1 MESEQCKQV
10 FEFHC
15 SSFQNSDENQKRC
28 KNLVMAIILFK
39 QQKQTTQWL
48 FIRWYFQFLLR
59 IYPVTMLSDKLYNSN
74 YMHSDSFSYL
84 DTYVDI
90 SHLIKNLPSVWY
102 CCLNWIG
109 ATTKLLYLFSS
120 LFGKLLQRI
129 ARSLALLVLV
139 SYYFFS
145 KFSPLFSQS
154 YNYCGL
160 TPLSNELR
168 QERSR
173 SCITP
178 GYFISKSAISIR

>member
-1 MESEQCKQV
+1 MNSTAAV
-10 FEFHC
+10 FKTVMRIRKDAKIW
-15 SSFQNSDENQKRC
+15 SSQLFYSSS
-28 KNLVMAIILFK
+28 KN
-39 QQKQTTQWL
+39 
-48 FIRWYFQFLLR
+48 IRWYFQFILR
-59 IYPVTMLSDKLYNSN
+59 IYPVTMLSDKLCTNSN
-74 YMHSDSFSYL
+74 YTHSDSFSYL
-84 DTYVDI
+84 DI

-139 SYYFFS
+139 SFYFFS

>member
-1 MESEQCKQV
+1 MRIRKDAKIWSWQLI
-10 FEFHC
+10 FY
-15 SSFQNSDENQKRC
+15 SSS
-28 KNLVMAIILFK
+28 KN
-39 QQKQTTQWL
+39 
-48 FIRWYFQFLLR
+48 IRWYFQFILR
-59 IYPVTMLSDKLYNSN
+59 IYPVTMLSDKLCTNSN
-74 YMHSDSFSYL
+74 YTHSDSFSYL
-84 DTYVDI
+84 DI

-139 SYYFFS
+139 SFYFFS

-178 GYFISKSAISIR
+178 GYFKSKSAISIRYSYVLKEGEGWMNV

>member
-1 MESEQCKQV
+1 MV
-10 FEFHC
+10 
-15 SSFQNSDENQKRC
+15 
-28 KNLVMAIILFK
+28 AIILFK
-39 QQKQTTQWL
+39 QQKQTTQRL
-48 FIRWYFQFLLR
+48 FIRWNFQFILR
-59 IYPVTMLSDKLYNSN
+59 IYPVTMLSDKLCTWFKLYAFRFFQLS
-74 YMHSDSFSYL
+74 
-84 DTYVDI
+84 TRYVDI

-129 ARSLALLVLV
+129 ARLLALLVLV
-139 SYYFFS
+139 SFYFFS

>member
-1 MESEQCKQV
+1 MRIRKDAKIWSWQL
-10 FEFHC
+10 FY
-15 SSFQNSDENQKRC
+15 SSS
-28 KNLVMAIILFK
+28 KN
-39 QQKQTTQWL
+39 
-48 FIRWYFQFLLR
+48 IRWYFQFILR
-59 IYPVTMLSDKLYNSN
+59 IYPVTMLSDKLCTNSN
-74 YMHSDSFSYL
+74 YTHSDSFSYL
-84 DTYVDI
+84 DI

-129 ARSLALLVLV
+129 ARWLALLVLV
-139 SYYFFS
+139 SFYFFS

-178 GYFISKSAISIR
+178 GNFISKSAISIRQVSDNGKHKCSINICIFKDLLQVVC